1 MLSRPAAMRALNLN
15 LTTPI
20 ASALAALM
28 LGGCT
33 TTAPS
38 KPSKTQSV
46 ETTVSQ
52 PSRPQST
59 DSQCVALSQ
68 LDQQPQLRR
77 HTRPLIQSNWFPDG
91 LTTKVTFLL
100 EVTHEGKLG
109 RVTWQPTDADPRIV
123 NAIQKSLAR
132 WKFKPGMRDGQ
143 PVTSCF
149 EQPYELIFPPINTP
163 QAVAP

>member
-1 MLSRPAAMRALNLN
+1 MTIATFSRPAALRAL
-15 LTTPI
+15 TIT
-20 ASALAALM
+20 SALAALM
-28 LGGCT
+28 LGACT
-33 TTAPS
+33 TTAPG
-38 KPSKTQSV
+38 KPSHTQSV

-52 PSRPQST
+52 PSWPQWT
-59 DSQCVALSQ
+59 GTECAPLSQ

-77 HTRPLIQSNWFPDG
+77 HTRPAIQSKWFPDG

-109 RVTWQPTDADPRIV
+109 RVTWQPADTDPRIV

-163 QAVAP
+163 QAVMP